1 MSGISFKLRTG
12 QNFKDVQK
20 HEHLNNF
27 DEIIRLINFFY
38 EKVEIKYSY
47 PLFFSPYFSF
57 YANINFWNPIKKNI
71 DQYKKIFLKKS

>member
-20 HEHLNNF
+20 HEHLNTF
-27 DEIIRLINFFY
+27 DEIITLINFFY

-57 YANINFWNPIKKNI
+57 YANINFCNPIKKNI
-71 DQYKKIFLKKS
+71 DQYKKLI